1 MKNHILHF
9 FRKFTE
15 LRNPWV
21 LKEKENIPT
30 WTKEDEMSQDAF
42 LAGEDEKDGR
52 PGRVVIRIR
61 PEKERG
67 ILSSDREDDV
77 CSDTV
82 NGCVITGEN
91 ISHDFYVMREIF
103 HEMYA
108 EWNGWYSG

>member
-42 LAGEDEKDGR
+42 LAEEDEKDGR

-67 ILSSDREDDV
+67 ILFSDREDDV

-108 EWNGWYSG
+108 E